1 MQTGIYCIVNKQN
14 GKKYIGSTLSF
25 NIRWRDH
32 KALLNKN
39 KHHSTYLQN
48 SWNKYKEDNF
58 EFRIL
63 EYVTAELLIQRE
75 QWWMDLFGS
84 YEKEY
89 GYNISPT
96 AGSCLGCK
104 RTDLTKLK
112 LSINKLGKHN
122 PMYGRSG
129 INSPRFGK
137 AHSDFTKNKIR
148 KKLTGR
154 HLSEETKQKISQRM
168 KGENNPNYGKT
179 HSDASKE
186 KMRLNAASFWKGKK
200 RSEQVKDKMRQSGI
214 KYNYLIED
222 PNNNLIKV
230 TNLTQF
236 CKDHKLDAGTMHKVS
251 LGKRKHHKGFK
262 VLEKTK
268 LD

>member
-32 KALLNKN
+32 KAFLNKN

-104 RTDLTKLK
+104 RTDSTKLK

-129 INSPRFGK
+129 INS
-137 AHSDFTKNKIR
+137 
-148 KKLTGR
+148 
-154 HLSEETKQKISQRM
+154 
-168 KGENNPNYGKT
+168 PNYGKT

-200 RSEQVKDKMRQSGI
+200 RSDQVKDKMRQSGI

-236 CKDHKLDAGTMHKVS
+236 CKDHNLDAGTMHKVS